1 MTKKDKNRQTEEATI
16 LSKGTI
22 LTRSKALAMSVRQ
35 MKRSVPCIYRA
46 IITFDDNGKLVVGKS
61 SGRMPATCEEGH
73 EEISARS
80 LIGKVISE
88 RMPYSGTTLR
98 DFRRLCT
105 SLRVSPDGKAACKFL
120 ILPMVSG
127 KKAIG
132 AMLFVRDAQDSA
144 FTRAEEKTANS
155 LAEETASVLAN
166 SQLCQYLRKENSAL
180 RAEHQTFCRA
190 IEKHGLWQQMH
201 SNLIAMADEIVGHIE
216 SDNVLEAVAKCIIK
230 YSDADQCIIALFD
243 KKNPKPKLCHSWNR
257 REAASNLK
265 VSTRDLASAMYSCK
279 RQNGIAILSANSGKA
294 GNLGAASFMRK
305 NGIQSALPA
314 TFDCGNDLECLLC
327 LLYFDTEKKPTDLEV
342 DFIRAAGAQVSD
354 AVQFSELYGKVR
366 TYSDHLERRNED
378 LSVLFDLNRKFSSTF
393 DLERTLQYA
402 VKTFVNRLDVE
413 RAAILV
419 IDPEDERMIHMEVA
433 AKPGTGKAWFDI
445 KRLMDEPDDFVNFL
459 KGKDALI
466 IENIDDAGL
475 KSEYVKGYLKEVGY
489 KSLFAIPLVSRQHKL
504 GVLSLGYVTEGKRFS
519 ERKLNLYETFAGLIA
534 TATENCRL
542 MDFIS
547 GKYRRAGWL
556 SSRIID
562 AQEEDRRRL
571 ARNLHDEIG
580 ASLAMLKINL
590 HIARKKID
598 CTDTA
603 LNPFIDELDSSL
615 MGIIAQVRNLT
626 ADLRPPV
633 LDDLGLGPAINWY
646 VEQFSRRSDIK
657 IKLTNNLRNEKRFP
671 DSEIMIYRVVQ
682 EALTNIAKHANA
694 TKVDIKL
701 AERGTDCEL
710 IIRDNGNGFD
720 PRILDDENPRTEGF
734 GLLNIKQQVENRRG
748 EFEIRSTAGK
758 GTRLKVRM
766 SWTK

>member
-1 MTKKDKNRQTEEATI
+1 MIKKDKSRQNEETIILTGGTI
-16 LSKGTI
+16 LS
-22 LTRSKALAMSVRQ
+22 RSKAMSMSVRQ
-35 MKRSVPCIYRA
+35 MRRSVSCIYRA
-46 IITFDDNGKLVVGKS
+46 IIIYNDNGKLVVGKS
-61 SGRMPATCEEGH
+61 SGGMPITREEGH
-73 EEISARS
+73 EGISTRS

-98 DFRRLCT
+98 DFKRLCS
-105 SLRVSPDGKAACKFL
+105 SLRVSPNGKAVCKFL
-120 ILPMVSG
+120 IHPMVSG
-127 KKAIG
+127 KKEIG

-144 FTRAEEKTANS
+144 FTLAEEKTANS
-155 LAEETASVLAN
+155 LAEETSSVLAS
-166 SQLCQYLRKENSAL
+166 SQLCESLRKENSAL
-180 RAEHQTFCRA
+180 KAEHRTLGRA
-190 IEKHGLWQQMH
+190 IEKHGQWQQMH
-201 SNLIAMADEIVGHIE
+201 SNLIAMADEIVGHIQ
-216 SDNVLEAVAKCIIK
+216 SDNVLEAAAKCIIK
-230 YSDADQCIIALFD
+230 YSDADLCIIALFE
-243 KKNPKPKLCHSWNR
+243 KKNPQPKLFHSWTR
-257 REAASNLK
+257 KKTVSTLK
-265 VSTRDLASAMYSCK
+265 ISTRDLASAMYTSK
-279 RQNGIAILSANSGKA
+279 RQKGIAVLSANSRKA
-294 GNLGAASFMRK
+294 GDMGAASYMRK
-305 NGIQSALPA
+305 CGIQSALPA
-314 TFDCGNDLECLLC
+314 TFDCGNNLECLLC
-327 LLYFDTEKKPTDLEV
+327 LLYFDTVKTPSQLEAG
-342 DFIRAAGAQVSD
+342 FIRAAGAQASD
-354 AVQFSELYGKVR
+354 AIQFAELYGKVR
-366 TYSDHLERRNED
+366 TYSDHLERQNED

-393 DLERTLQYA
+393 DLEKTLQYA

-433 AKPGTGKAWFDI
+433 AKPGTGEASFDI
-445 KRLMDEPDDFVNFL
+445 KRLMEESVDFVNFL
-459 KGKDALI
+459 KGKDALL

-475 KSEYVKGYLKEVGY
+475 KSEYVKGYLKEAGY
-489 KSLFAIPLVSRQHKL
+489 KSLFAMPLVSRQHKL

-590 HIARKKID
+590 HMARKKID
-598 CTDTA
+598 CSDTA
-603 LNPFIDELDSSL
+603 LNPFVDELDSSL
-615 MGIIAQVRNLT
+615 GDIIAQVRNLT

-657 IKLTNNLRNEKRFP
+657 VKIANNLSNEKRFP
-671 DSEIMIYRVVQ
+671 DSDIMIYRVVQ
-682 EALTNIAKHANA
+682 EALTNIAKHADA

-710 IIRDNGNGFD
+710 IIKDNGNGFD
-720 PRILDDENPRTEGF
+720 PRILDDENSMTDGF

-748 EFEIRSTAGK
+748 EFEIKSTAGK

>member
-1 MTKKDKNRQTEEATI
+1 MTKKDKNRQNEEAVI
-16 LSKGTI
+16 LSKGTT
-22 LTRSKALAMSVRQ
+22 LSRSKALAMSMRQ
-35 MKRSVPCIYRA
+35 MGRSVSCIYRA
-46 IITFDDNGKLVVGKS
+46 IITYNDNGKLVVGKS
-61 SGRMPATCEEGH
+61 SGRMPVTREEGH
-73 EEISARS
+73 EEISTRS
-80 LIGKVISE
+80 LIGKVTSE
-88 RMPYSGTTLR
+88 LMPYSGTTLR
-98 DFRRLCT
+98 DFRRLCS

-120 ILPMVSG
+120 IHPMVSG

-132 AMLFVRDAQDSA
+132 ALLFVRDARDSA
-144 FTRAEEKTANS
+144 FTRAEKKTANS
-155 LAEETASVLAN
+155 LAEETSSVLAS
-166 SQLCQYLRKENSAL
+166 SQLCGYLRKENSAL
-180 RAEHQTFCRA
+180 KAEHQTLGRA

-201 SNLIAMADEIVGHIE
+201 TSLIAMADEIVGHIE
-216 SDNVLEAVAKCIIK
+216 SDNVLEVAARCIVK

-243 KKNPKPKLCHSWNR
+243 NKNPKPKLCHSWTR
-257 REAASNLK
+257 KRAI
-265 VSTRDLASAMYSCK
+265 STLTVTTHDLASAMYTSR
-279 RQNGIAILSANSGKA
+279 RQKGIAVLSANSGKA
-294 GNLGAASFMRK
+294 GDTGAVSCMRK

-314 TFDCGNDLECLLC
+314 TFDCDNNLECLLC
-327 LLYFDTEKKPTDLEV
+327 LLYFDTEKKPSQLEAG
-342 DFIRAAGAQVSD
+342 FIRAAGAQVSD
-354 AVQFSELYGKVR
+354 AIQFAELYSKVR
-366 TYSDHLERRNED
+366 TYSDHLERQNED

-393 DLERTLQYA
+393 DLEKTLLFA
-402 VKTFVNRLDVE
+402 VRTFVNRLDVE

-419 IDPEDERMIHMEVA
+419 IDPEDERTLHMERA
-433 AKPGTGKAWFDI
+433 AKPGTGEVWFDI
-445 KRLMDEPDDFVNFL
+445 KRLMKEPVDFVNFL
-459 KGKDALI
+459 KRKDALV
-466 IENIDDAGL
+466 IENIGDAGV
-475 KSEYVKGYLKEVGY
+475 KSKYVKGYLKEAGY
-489 KSLFAIPLVSRQHKL
+489 KSFLAIPLVSRQHKL
-504 GVLSLGYVTEGKRFS
+504 GVLFLGYVTEGRRFS
-519 ERKLNLYETFAGLIA
+519 ESKLNLYETFAGLIA

-590 HIARKKID
+590 HMARKKID
-598 CTDTA
+598 CSDTA
-603 LNPFIDELDSSL
+603 LNPFIDELDNSL
-615 MGIIAQVRNLT
+615 GEIIAQVRNLT

-657 IKLTNNLRNEKRFP
+657 VKIANDLSNEKRFP

-682 EALTNIAKHANA
+682 EALTNIAKHADA
-694 TKVDIKL
+694 TKIDIKL

-720 PRILDDENPRTEGF
+720 PRILDDDNSRTDGF
-734 GLLNIKQQVENRRG
+734 GLLNIKQQVENRKG
-748 EFEIRSTAGK
+748 EFEIRSATGK